1 MLSSRRVQAVRRAP
15 LVHRNRRRA
24 FTLIE
29 LLVVIAIIG
38 ILTALLLPALN
49 KARASAQSMSCL
61 SNLKQLQA
69 GFLMYANES
78 SDKQPA
84 LMVTQEVSGV
94 IHDLPGSWAV
104 GSVRSDTNADNLKL
118 GTIYP
123 YVPSPGV
130 YRCPSDRS
138 TVAGNPGLLRV
149 RSYSRCGWVR
159 APEDFY
165 RANGEYIASSMYTNG
180 PYKVSEHFN
189 PPPSR
194 VFVFIDENE
203 QSIDC
208 GGFVIG
214 QPYWVR
220 GGSVPNSL
228 WWDWIPSDRHSQGC
242 NLSFLDGHV
251 EHWRWKAAKVYR
263 GRNVQAASGGD
274 EYDLARLQEAV
285 PHDPVVPLK

>member
-1 MLSSRRVQAVRRAP
+1 MSSVPKPNPRPAG
-15 LVHRNRRRA
+15 

-29 LLVVIAIIG
+29 LLVVIAIIA
-38 ILTALLLPALN
+38 ILAAMLLPSLN
-49 KARASAQSMSCL
+49 KGKMAAQSASCQ
-61 SNLKQLQA
+61 NNVKQLQT
-69 GFLMYANES
+69 GYLMYADDSN
-78 SDKQPA
+78 DKQPA
-84 LMVTQEVSGV
+84 ILVTQEISGV

-123 YVPSPGV
+123 YVGSAGV
-130 YRCPSDRS
+130 FRCPSDKS
-138 TVAGNPGLLRV
+138 TVEGNPGLLRV
-149 RSYSRCGWVR
+149 RSYSKCGWVH

-165 RANGEYIASSMYTNG
+165 RANGEYIASSIYTNG

-189 PPPSR
+189 PPPSC

-203 QSIDC
+203 QSIDS
-208 GGFVIG
+208 GAFVIG

-220 GGSVPNSL
+220 GDSVPNSL
-228 WWDWIPSDRHSQGC
+228 RWDWIPSDRHSQGC
-242 NLSFLDGHV
+242 SLSFLDGHV

-263 GRNVQAASGGD
+263 GRNVQAAPGGD

-285 PHDPVVPLK
+285 PHDPVTPLR